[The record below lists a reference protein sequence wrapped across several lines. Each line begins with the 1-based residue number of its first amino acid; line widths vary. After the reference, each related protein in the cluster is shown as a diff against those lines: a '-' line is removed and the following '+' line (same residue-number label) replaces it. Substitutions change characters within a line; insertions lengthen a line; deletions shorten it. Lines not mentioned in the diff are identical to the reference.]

1 MADLNALIAQ
11 GYQFQA
17 PPDPFVQ
24 YGKMQQL
31 ENSATQNQLARQQMT
46 EGATLAPYKLAE
58 TKAKSSAAQLE
69 LKQAQDAQDF
79 VNGIMQKVAENHGG
93 INDPMEAAQQ
103 MLLNPNPKVQMIGKN
118 LAEAHQLVEGIKQQ
132 RAYAQRPTGSVAL
145 AAGPAAAPTAAYM
158 PATTQGTLGGPT
170 PAMPSSLG
178 SGTFDVN
185 APAVSPTAN
194 ALAPAA
200 PAINALRPGAVTA
213 ESVADQIRQ
222 GNATFGN
229 APGWTKDREI
239 LMKQY
244 EALLNPR
251 QRTFASID
259 PSKYTQASIQAFNVS
274 GDQSDLVPRAAEA
287 GKVYAPII
295 PKDYTPESLK
305 AYGLSG
311 DVSDLIPVAAKADKP
326 TSLISQID
334 PSKFTPAS
342 VAAFNTAGNYSLLV
356 PVADKADKIE
366 SPFGKIDPDKFTP
379 ASLAKY
385 AESKNFKDL
394 VPAPKAPGAAATPAA
409 PVAVVGSDGKVKYV
423 SREEAISKGMT
434 PASAMEGLAPKEIQN
449 REAKYPVAKRATATV
464 SATMTEIEN
473 TIDRLLANENG
484 LNGITGFV
492 GGRTF
497 AVTDAARK
505 AEADLKQLKN
515 LAFVQGL
522 TELRNASSTGAGV
535 GNVSNKEGDRFENLK
550 ASLEQTQSLSD
561 LIASLKRLRS
571 QSTATRDTVNQA
583 FEDTYAYRANA
594 PAAAAKPSGGAP
606 PPPPGFK
613 PD

>member
-17 PPDPFVQ
+17 PPDPFAQ

-31 ENSATQNQLARQQMT
+31 ENSATQNRLAQQQMT
-46 EGATLAPYKLAE
+46 ENAQLAPLRMREAQAKLDTADLTYKQLKGAE
-58 TKAKSSAAQLE
+58 E
-69 LKQAQDAQDF
+69 F
-79 VNGIMQKVAENHGG
+79 VAGVMQKAQENGSNV
-93 INDPMEAAQQ
+93 NDPMDAAMQ
-103 MLLNPNPKVQMIGKN
+103 MLSHPNPKVQEIGKH
-118 LAEAHQLVEGIKQQ
+118 LAEAQQLVQGIKQQ
-132 RAYAQRPTGSVAL
+132 QAYAQGEPTPNSFGVPATPAPGAAPMVPR
-145 AAGPAAAPTAAYM
+145 AAGPVD
-158 PATTQGTLGGPT
+158 L
-170 PAMPSSLG
+170 
-178 SGTFDVN
+178 
-185 APAVSPTAN
+185 APAAQGEAGTPVLTGN
-194 ALAPAA
+194 ALAP
-200 PAINALRPGAVTA
+200 PSVNAMKPSADTA
-213 ESVADQIRQ
+213 ESIAAKIRK
-222 GNATFGN
+222 GNALYGN
-229 APGWTKDREI
+229 TPGWLNDRTLLVE
-239 LMKQY
+239 QY
-244 EALLNPR
+244 KALINPN
-251 QRTFASID
+251 QRTYAPID
-259 PSKYTQASIQAFNVS
+259 ASKYTPASLKAFNLS
-274 GDQSDLVPRAAEA
+274 GDQSDLVA
-287 GKVYAPII
+287 V
-295 PKDYTPESLK
+295 T
-305 AYGLSG
+305 
-311 DVSDLIPVAAKADKP
+311 
-326 TSLISQID
+326 
-334 PSKFTPAS
+334 
-342 VAAFNTAGNYSLLV
+342 
-356 PVADKADKIE
+356 KADKIE

-385 AESKNFKDL
+385 AESNNFKDL

-550 ASLEQTQSLSD
+550 ASLEQTQSTSD
-561 LIASLKRLRS
+561 LIASLKRLKS

-594 PAAAAKPSGGAP
+594 PAAAAPAAGG
-606 PPPPGFK
+606 GEWK
-613 PD
+613 VVK